1 VTVATNEQKR
11 RAIGSN
17 NEAARRAIGTNNQS
31 ARRAIGQRIEAERR
45 GESVVQDLNRLIT
58 PAQQRRTLRPV
69 QPAGALPATR
79 GRANYTPPPA
89 TNTGGGTASPLTEA
103 SALTREWWG
112 TGWPS
117 TDGIFEYPA
126 EKKVLMA
133 DANGAPV
140 EFRYAGPEL

>member
-1 VTVATNEQKR
+1 MATLAEQR
-11 RAIGSN
+11 RAIRDGVN
-17 NEAARRAIGTNNQS
+17 NSRAATGADQRRATG
-31 ARRAIGQRIEAERR
+31 RRIEAERR

-69 QPAGALPATR
+69 QPVGSVPATK
-79 GRANYTPPPA
+79 GRANYVPPPA
-89 TNTGGGTASPLTEA
+89 TNTGGGIASPLTEA

-112 TGWPS
+112 AGWPS

-140 EFRYAGPEL
+140 EFRYASPEL